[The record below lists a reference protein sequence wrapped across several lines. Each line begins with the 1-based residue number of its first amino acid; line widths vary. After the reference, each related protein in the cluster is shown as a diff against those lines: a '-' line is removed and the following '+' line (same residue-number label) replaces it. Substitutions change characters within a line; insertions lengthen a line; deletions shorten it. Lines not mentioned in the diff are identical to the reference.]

1 MIKKVIGGLLLFFC
15 GITLVI
21 NGVSGTPMN
30 FGSFFG
36 LIPAFVISIVL
47 LASPDK
53 PSTKNA
59 GKNHRLDEQVKAYF
73 ANTDTLA
80 ISDSITLK
88 KPVNEGLTFNNLVVL
103 YNDEVIGKMIE
114 FNQYFPEAYKTL
126 SNRTNTATF
135 VKPEVQKAQ
144 PQPAPKPETKTEQAP
159 SYIDL
164 INDYNTT
171 ITDEKLSEALY
182 STTAMLKHLEILQAK
197 YPKSNH
203 KLDKLYQHYLPI
215 LLEILKNYVAVES
228 AHAGSAEAAAV
239 QQKLMKTI
247 ILINEAI
254 KNITS
259 SLFDEEMMNLSA
271 DMTVLENIL
280 KQDGLVQDDMDI
292 NSLNQI
298 LKQQEEAYV
307 KEEK

>member
-88 KPVNEGLTFNNLVVL
+88 KPVDRKSVV
-103 YNDEVIGKMIE
+103 
-114 FNQYFPEAYKTL
+114 
-126 SNRTNTATF
+126 
-135 VKPEVQKAQ
+135 
-144 PQPAPKPETKTEQAP
+144 
-159 SYIDL
+159 
-164 INDYNTT
+164 
-171 ITDEKLSEALY
+171 
-182 STTAMLKHLEILQAK
+182 
-197 YPKSNH
+197 
-203 KLDKLYQHYLPI
+203 
-215 LLEILKNYVAVES
+215 
-228 AHAGSAEAAAV
+228 
-239 QQKLMKTI
+239 
-247 ILINEAI
+247 
-254 KNITS
+254 
-259 SLFDEEMMNLSA
+259 
-271 DMTVLENIL
+271 
-280 KQDGLVQDDMDI
+280 
-292 NSLNQI
+292 
-298 LKQQEEAYV
+298 
-307 KEEK
+307 